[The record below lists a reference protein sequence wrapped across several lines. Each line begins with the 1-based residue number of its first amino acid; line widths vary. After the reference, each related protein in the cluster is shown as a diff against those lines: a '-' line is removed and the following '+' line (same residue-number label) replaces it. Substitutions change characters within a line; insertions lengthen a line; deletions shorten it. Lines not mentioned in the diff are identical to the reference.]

1 MYAYLIS
8 EGINGFFRD
17 ISMIRPWLES
27 SRLDFELVIKI
38 NSIQYGLTNRYDKYH
53 GNVYWWHYEPRD
65 IFDAI
70 SKESGNHPKVNE
82 LLTA

>member
-1 MYAYLIS
+1 MYACLIS

-17 ISMIRPWLES
+17 ISLIRPWLES
-27 SRLDFELVIKI
+27 SSLDFELVIKI
-38 NSIQYGLTNRYDKYH
+38 SSLWYRMTNCYAEYY

-65 IFDAI
+65 ILDVI
-70 SKESGNHPKVNE
+70 SKESGNHPKVDE